1 MASSDPVLY
10 LIAGPNG
17 AGKTT
22 LVTRVV
28 APATNLPFVNADDI
42 AAQRWPEAQVE
53 HAYQSADVAAEQR
66 AELIAAGRSFITEKV
81 FSHPSEIAC
90 VRDARA
96 AGYHVHLHVVLVPE
110 DLSVARVS
118 DRVRRGG
125 NLMPEETIRARYAR
139 LWPLIVQAR
148 SLAERTRPYDNSRAA
163 TPLRL
168 IATYEFGL
176 LVGAAD
182 WPAWAPAELR
192 L

>member
-22 LVTRVV
+22 LVTRVI
-28 APATNLPFVNADDI
+28 APATHLPFINADVI
-42 AAQRWPEAQVE
+42 AAQRWPAAQAE
-53 HAYQSADVAAEQR
+53 HAYQASDVAAEQR
-66 AELIAAGRSFITEKV
+66 RELIAAGRSFIAETV
-81 FSHPSEIAC
+81 FSHPSKLALI
-90 VRDARA
+90 RDARA
-96 AGYHVHLHVVLVPE
+96 VGYHVHLHVVLVPE

-125 NLMPEETIRARYAR
+125 HVVPEEKIRARYAR

-148 SLAERTRPYDNSRAA
+148 ALVERTYVYDNGRAA

-168 IATYEFGL
+168 IATYEYGL
-176 LVGAAD
+176 LVGSAD
-182 WPAWAPAELR
+182 WPVWTPADLR
-192 L
+192 S